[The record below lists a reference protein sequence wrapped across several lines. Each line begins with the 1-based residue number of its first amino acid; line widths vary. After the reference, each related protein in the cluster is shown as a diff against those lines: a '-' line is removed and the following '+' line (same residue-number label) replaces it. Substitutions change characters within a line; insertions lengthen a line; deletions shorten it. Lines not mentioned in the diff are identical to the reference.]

1 MNLSMCKLLRPARSL
16 GLVLGLLLLPRYADA
31 AWGQRGMVASEH
43 RLASQAGVEILQQGG
58 NAVDAAAATAL
69 AVCVVNP
76 SSCGI
81 GGGGFMVIYLAS
93 QRGAFALDYRE
104 SAPAAASPDMF
115 VRDGNAV
122 PELSTRGG
130 LAVAVPG
137 EVAGLEAALQRFGKL
152 RLRQVLAPA
161 IRLARDGFA
170 IEAHLAKEIA
180 RNAGALGADRHLSY
194 TFLHADGTPLREG
207 DILRRPQLAATLE
220 TLARHGAAA
229 FYQGDIAN
237 QIVAA
242 VRGAGG
248 IMTKR
253 DLLTYHPRWR
263 EPLRGSFKGYDI
275 ITMPPPSSGGGVLLQ
290 VLGML
295 RDDGL
300 RNLGLNSPEYA
311 HLLSEAMTHAFAD
324 RAQYYGDPDFS
335 PVPLDFLLAPDTLRR
350 LRSRIADYSTRDR
363 SSYGS
368 AVRPQAQAADDH
380 GTSHLSVVDGDGN
393 AVACTTTINTGFGAM
408 LMAGETGILL
418 NNEMDDFSAQP
429 GKPNVYG
436 LVGAAA
442 NAVAPRKRPLSSM
455 TPTIVTNENHVVL
468 AVGGS
473 GGPLIISGTLQVLL
487 NVVEHNRSASD
498 AIAAPRLH
506 DQWMPPVLG
515 VEPGVATETRN
526 LLATYGHSV
535 KEIPAMGSIVAVR
548 VYEHAMEG
556 AADARKGGEAVGW

>member
-1 MNLSMCKLLRPARSL
+1 MNCSMRKLSRPACGLSL
-16 GLVLGLLLLPRYADA
+16 AFGLLLLPRYAAA

-43 RLASQAGVEILQQGG
+43 RLASQAGIEILQQGG
-58 NAVDAAAATAL
+58 NAVDAASATAL
-69 AVCVVNP
+69 AVCVVSP

-81 GGGGFMVIYLAS
+81 GGGGFLVIYMARQ
-93 QRGAFALDYRE
+93 QRAFALDYRE
-104 SAPAAASPDMF
+104 TAPGAASPDMF

-170 IEAHLAKEIA
+170 VEAHLAKEMA
-180 RNAGALGADRHLSY
+180 RNAEALAAHPSLAR

-207 DILRRPQLAATLE
+207 ETLRQPQLAATLE
-220 TLARHGAAA
+220 TLAQRGAAA
-229 FYQGDIAN
+229 FYRGDIAR
-237 QIVAA
+237 QIIAA

-248 IMTKR
+248 VMTER
-253 DLLTYHPRWR
+253 DLQAYRPRWR
-263 EPLRGSFKGYDI
+263 EPLRGSFKGHDI

-300 RNLGLNSPEYA
+300 RNLGLNTPEYA

-350 LRSRIADYSTRDR
+350 LRSRIADYSTGDR

-368 AVRPQAQAADDH
+368 GVRPQQQAAGDH
-380 GTSHLSVVDGDGN
+380 GTSHLSVVDSEGN

-408 LMAGETGILL
+408 LVAGDTGILL
-418 NNEMDDFSAQP
+418 NNQMDDFSAQP

-442 NAVAPRKRPLSSM
+442 NAVAARKRPLSSM
-455 TPTIVTNENHVVL
+455 TPTIVTKGNQVVL

-473 GGPLIISGTLQVLL
+473 GGPFIISGTLQVVL
-487 NVVEHNRSASD
+487 NVVEHDRSASD
-498 AIAAPRLH
+498 AVALPRLH

-515 VEPGVATETRN
+515 VEPGVETQTRD
-526 LLATYGHSV
+526 LLAAYGHSV
-535 KEIPAMGSIVAVR
+535 KEIPTMGSIQAVR
-548 VYEHAMEG
+548 VYDHAMEG
-556 AADARKGGEAVGW
+556 AADPRKGGEAIGW